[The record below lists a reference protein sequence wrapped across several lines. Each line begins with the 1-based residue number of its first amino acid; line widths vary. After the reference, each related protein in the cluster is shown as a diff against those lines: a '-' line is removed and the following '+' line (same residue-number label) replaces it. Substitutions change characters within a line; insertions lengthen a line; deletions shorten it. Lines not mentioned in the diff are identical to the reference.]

1 VQYRNPWNRLRIGR
15 VLEDLD
21 SLAGNI
27 AFAHCDDGNP
37 LTHMPLLVT
46 AAVEQIKYLQHVSL
60 DQDVTLAGQVVY
72 TGSSSIDIRLTLQ
85 QLGTSDPSLV
95 ALFTFVARD
104 PSTKR
109 AARVN
114 PVLPGTDLEKTWFLE
129 RQQLAAARKAARK
142 SLKESGPGSEAHLG
156 ADPSQRA
163 AVERAAALVEEALAA
178 RVMPGALAC
187 LACLASQLEV
197 NWCC

>member
-104 PSTKR
+104 PSTKH

-114 PVLPGTDLEKTWFLE
+114 PVLPGTDLEKMWFLE
-129 RQQLAAARKAARK
+129 RQQLAAARRAARK
-142 SLKESGPGSEAHLG
+142 SLKESEGPLA
-156 ADPSQRA
+156 ADPSQRV

-187 LACLASQLEV
+187 LACLTSQLEV
-197 NWCC
+197 NRCC